1 MTINTIEFAA
11 IRLYTLVTSLFNFI
25 LQYRQALR
33 LQAGHRFQIRT
44 LAKNALAEKR
54 EASKDLP
61 MDEVEDVFHTITQ
74 SDIDIEKTRTKKKI
88 V

>member
-1 MTINTIEFAA
+1 MATNTIEFVA
-11 IRLYTLVTSLFNFI
+11 IGLLVTSLFNFI